1 MAQQRTDRTRSG
13 GIDLVRVLGVVA
25 VVAGHVWDTRAVAAW
40 LYPWHVPVFFF
51 LTGLLWKPGRP
62 LREEWT
68 RRWHSLA
75 VPYLAWL
82 ALLWPVFALVLWRQD
97 QLSLR
102 ALAAPLYGGNLAT
115 QPFTTFWFV
124 SVLLFVALLYRALE
138 RLPRPALAVA
148 ALASLVL
155 CALPA
160 ATRALAHSPLAIGS
174 ALGCLWCVAAGA
186 LAQRHWPRL
195 APHAV
200 GLGLGGLLLGF
211 SLVCSGLAAVPNLKS
226 GQFGTPLLTP
236 LAACA
241 VSLALVLLCE
251 RLVAAAPA
259 LDRASQLAAG
269 WALVVVIAHPVVL
282 WVLRGEPASA
292 LKFALA
298 LVVPALLAAGLARMP
313 AARWLAGQAAPAR
326 RARP

>member
-1 MAQQRTDRTRSG
+1 MAHPRTESRSG

-25 VVAGHVWDTRAVAAW
+25 VVAGHVWDDKAVAAW

-51 LTGLLWKPGRP
+51 LTGLLWKPNRP
-62 LREEWT
+62 LREEAR
-68 RRWHSLA
+68 RRWLSLG

-82 ALLWPVFALVLWRQD
+82 ALLWPVFALVLWQQG

-138 RLPRPALAVA
+138 RLPGPGLAVA
-148 ALASLVL
+148 ALASLGL

-174 ALGCLWCVAAGA
+174 ALSCLWCIAAGA
-186 LAQRHWPRL
+186 LAQRHWHRL
-195 APHAV
+195 APHALA
-200 GLGLGGLLLGF
+200 LGLGGLVIGF
-211 SLVCSGLAAVPNLKS
+211 GLVGSGFAGVPNLKS
-226 GQFGTPLLTP
+226 GNFGTPLLTP

-241 VSLALVLLCE
+241 ISLALVLLCE
-251 RLVAAAPA
+251 RLVAVAPA
-259 LDRASQLAAG
+259 LDRASQRAAA

-282 WVLRGEPASA
+282 WALREQPASG
-292 LKFALA
+292 LKFGLA
-298 LVVPALLAAGLARMP
+298 LVVPALVAAGLARVP
-313 AARWLAGQAAPAR
+313 AARWWVGQAAVAR
-326 RARP
+326 